1 MDDVQCPKNIMMPLA
16 SNRHE
21 DLPASRR
28 AWNFVFL
35 NLHPYTKHKLQLVVD
50 QQCDICTPPL
60 EPSGQDVKIGPHGRH
75 DFKPDKLY
83 FNAEFR
89 YPSIGDRDPPMQ
101 KIFFT
106 RDWWLSDLIGSQT
119 YVGRKVQATSAD
131 DIWTCCIMIFTH
143 YSLYDPPI
151 IATSSVVGNSA
162 RRSCRG
168 TPY

>member
-1 MDDVQCPKNIMMPLA
+1 MDDVQCPRNSMMPLA

-89 YPSIGDRDPPMQ
+89 YFGDRNRPME
-101 KIFFT
+101 KILFT
-106 RDWWLSDLIGSQT
+106 RDVWLSDLIGGAT
-119 YVGRKVQATSAD
+119 YVGRKVQPTSVD

-143 YSLYDPPI
+143 WSVYNPPI
-151 IATSSVVGNSA
+151 VATSSVVDNRA
-162 RRSCRG
+162 RRSSRSA
-168 TPY
+168 PY